1 MWLGIE
7 VGSYS
12 EMFVIKILRKE
23 IPITDIYKYHYCE
36 SKTHN
41 TTVTHVSDSPR
52 SVSCSVQWKTGW
64 RLGVGVGSY
73 EWSSNGLCFFA
84 DLSFCLLAR
93 TSTFARGHE
102 LFLSTFISLFF
113 FFPYW
118 RNISPC
124 CYNRTPFCQS
134 AARQYYYQ
142 RFAVVEKFFN
152 ECKVTSDLLQQF
164 LYNLRLLYTALKF
177 PQFVRCD
184 F

>member
-73 EWSSNGLCFFA
+73 EWSSNGLC
-84 DLSFCLLAR
+84 LLI
-93 TSTFARGHE
+93 F
-102 LFLSTFISLFF
+102 LFLSVLTLLNLLEGMSCFYHHSSVYFSP
-113 FFPYW
+113 FPYW
-118 RNISPC
+118 CNISPC

-164 LYNLRLLYTALKF
+164 LYNLRLLYTALKI
-177 PQFVRCD
+177 PQFVQCD